1 MKTAK
6 GKGNIEVRDIPV
18 PRIRNDDDVLIR
30 ISAAGVCGTDI
41 HIYRDEF
48 PYWPPV
54 VMGHEFSG
62 VVVETGKGVTKF
74 KHGDRVV
81 AEPHTRFC
89 GKCSLCRA
97 GHIQLCPEKRS
108 PGWGMDGAFTDYLV
122 MPELFLHRIPD
133 SLKDDAAA
141 LTEPAA
147 IVATGVI
154 ERGGA
159 TVGDTVAIV
168 GAGPIA
174 LLSVI
179 AAKATGTQRVYLL
192 GTNADETLRFP
203 AAQILGVEKIINVDK
218 TNAVDVILDETGG
231 IGVDLTVEASG
242 AASGINTAAKITKK
256 CGRIVVLGLPGE
268 EKIAVT
274 WGEMVKKALDANF
287 CFSSSVSSWEKALS
301 LLSSF
306 RGDLGVLISHH
317 AKIDDWE
324 KVFSD
329 IESGK
334 AIKALFIPE
343 GMR

>member
-1 MKTAK
+1 
-6 GKGNIEVRDIPV
+6 
-18 PRIRNDDDVLIR
+18 LIR

-62 VVVETGKGVTKF
+62 VIVETGKGVAGF

-122 MPELFLHRIPD
+122 MPELFLHHVPD
-133 SLKDDAAA
+133 SLKDDIAA
-141 LTEPAA
+141 LTEPTA
-147 IVATGVI
+147 IVVTGVI

-159 TVGDTVAIV
+159 AVGDTVAVV

-179 AAKATGTQRVYLL
+179 TAKAAGAQRVYLL
-192 GTNADETLRFP
+192 GTNADESLRFP
-203 AAQILGVEKIINVDK
+203 AAQVLGAERIINVDK
-218 TNAVDVILDETGG
+218 TDAAAVILDETGG
-231 IGVDLTVEASG
+231 LGVDLAVEASG
-242 AASGINTAAKITKK
+242 AAAGINTAARITKK

-268 EKIAVT
+268 EKTAVI
-274 WGEMVKKALDANF
+274 WGEMVKKALDASF
-287 CFSSSVSSWEKALS
+287 CFSSSVFSWGKALS

-306 RGDLGVLISHH
+306 RGDLRVLISHR

-334 AIKALFIPE
+334 AIKALFVPE
-343 GMR
+343 QTP